1 MKPIVFYHVDGIF
14 GIRGRFFF
22 FRYLFLCFLS
32 FFWVLFTD
40 GACALCFRKRGLAG
54 ISAASSARLT
64 DEALGLD

>member
-14 GIRGRFFF
+14 GIRGG
-22 FRYLFLCFLS
+22 
-32 FFWVLFTD
+32 VLFFSLLVFVFPFFLL
-40 GACALCFRKRGLAG
+40 GFVHRWGLCFRKRGLAG